1 MEAAGRPPSVPDL
14 PTVWRPGFA
23 RWTAYGVAVFL
34 VAFFV
39 VIAVTVDVPWS
50 DLHWSVDRVGLVLV
64 ALGTAYVLHRFGQVR
79 VEADADGL
87 TIVNPRQRRRLAWA
101 EVVAVRLA
109 PGDPWLQLDLADGTT
124 AAAVAIQSADGRRG
138 RRMAEELAA
147 CVAAHAGHEP
157 G

>member
-1 MEAAGRPPSVPDL
+1 MAGSGSGSSVPDL

-23 RWTAYGVAVFL
+23 RWTAYGVGGFL

-39 VIAVTVDVPWS
+39 VIALTVDVPWS
-50 DLHWSVDRVGLVLV
+50 DLNWSVDRVGLVVV
-64 ALGTAYVLHRFGQVR
+64 AVAAAYVLHRFGRVR
-79 VEADADGL
+79 VEADDDGL
-87 TIVNPRQRRRLAWA
+87 TIVNPRQRRRLSWA
-101 EVVAVRLA
+101 EVVGVRLA

-124 AAAVAIQSADGRRG
+124 ASAVAIQSADGARG

-147 CVAAHAGHEP
+147 CVAARAGREP